1 MRERLILK
9 RGWCTRKFLVDH
21 RDWWLP
27 IFTTFIG
34 VFLAASV
41 TIYFD
46 KSKSDATV
54 KNLLKI
60 SLEDICAAWLNSKYA
75 LEQTYE
81 KGTKSDFISILP
93 PEIMKGLFKQN
104 ATILGDFHPKI
115 AIVLVRR
122 LSEMEVGIE
131 SYNGSAYRIQQMR
144 IALLVSENNSEIN
157 SEINSKVES
166 FKNQLATQEQYSLDV
181 LKRLEYGLAFTAHAL
196 SLELSL
202 RDGEF
207 SSSEIDDFMNSE
219 TFGVPCNDKYEGVIE
234 EILPSKVADQ
244 PQ

>member
-34 VFLAASV
+34 VFLAASL

-75 LEQTYE
+75 LEKTYE
-81 KGTKSDFISILP
+81 KGAKSDFIPILP

-131 SYNGSAYRIQQMR
+131 SYNGSAYRVQQMR
-144 IALLVSENNSEIN
+144 NALLASENNSE
-157 SEINSKVES
+157 VGS

-181 LKRLEYGLAFTAHAL
+181 LKRLEYSLAFTAHAL

-207 SSSEIDDFMNSE
+207 SSSEIDDFMDSK

-244 PQ
+244 AQ